1 MGRGELAHGATT
13 GQAARTTAGNEVIM
27 DTERTQATV
36 NPAVAQVEAVA
47 VEVERR
53 VLGGP

>member
-1 MGRGELAHGATT
+1 
-13 GQAARTTAGNEVIM
+13 M